1 MMSSS
6 VMMAEAVAVRPSP
19 DMSATCKVRLYTET
33 TWGHSDRGQ
42 DTQVE
47 RRARLVGHLRA
58 WGEGHAYSRRLQ
70 LLSCSQALEQNRLPV
85 LSGLDGTTADPRLC
99 PSL

>member
-1 MMSSS
+1 M
-6 VMMAEAVAVRPSP
+6 
-19 DMSATCKVRLYTET
+19 
-33 TWGHSDRGQ
+33 
-42 DTQVE
+42 E

-58 WGEGHAYSRRLQ
+58 RGEGQAYSRRLQ

-85 LSGLDGTTADPRLC
+85 LSGLDGTTADPRPC